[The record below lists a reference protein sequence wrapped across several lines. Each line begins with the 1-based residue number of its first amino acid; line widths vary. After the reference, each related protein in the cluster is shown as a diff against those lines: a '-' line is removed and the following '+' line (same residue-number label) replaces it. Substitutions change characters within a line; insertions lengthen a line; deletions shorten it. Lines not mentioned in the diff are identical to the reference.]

1 MDTSEQYIKMCNC
14 PEIQGKKVAI
24 RDKDNFVYIEIK
36 KRAYYI
42 WLPRQDH
49 IQDMM
54 GKDYKNTLD
63 MLCDFYAVITVDQP
77 TGFQKM
83 FEISMEQLWLV
94 FYMFKKHRK
103 KWDGKKWTK

>member
-1 MDTSEQYIKMCNC
+1 MDTSEQYIEMCNC
-14 PEIQGKKVAI
+14 PEIQGKKVVI

-54 GKDYKNTLD
+54 GCIPGNHLSLMNKFCKFDYYHSLE
-63 MLCDFYAVITVDQP
+63 
-77 TGFQKM
+77 QK
-83 FEISMEQLWLV
+83 WLA
-94 FYMFKKHRK
+94 FYMSETHKKI
-103 KWDGKKWTK
+103 WNGKKWIK